1 MNEKKI
7 KKNTIYSI
15 IKSCSTIIFP
25 LITFPY
31 ISRVLLTENIGK
43 INFSTSVVS
52 YFSLIATL
60 GISTYAIRECSRI
73 KNDKDKLERTIGEI
87 LSINVCTMLVS
98 YVILFIVLIV
108 FKKLEN
114 HRNLIIIQ
122 SSAILFTTFGADWIN
137 ITMED
142 FRYITLRN
150 VSFQILS
157 LILMFIFV
165 KSPND
170 YIKYV
175 IITIISSS
183 GGNIINI
190 IYRQKYCKT
199 KLYLK
204 MNIKKHLPPILT
216 LFAMNL
222 AQQIFVNSDTTI
234 LGLIK
239 GDYEVGL
246 YSTSV
251 KIYNVVST
259 LMSSISWVVIPKLS
273 SSFEKKEFDEVSNI
287 LKYAIGFTATIGIP
301 IVIGMCILSSN
312 IIELIAGNEY
322 IGATISLQIL
332 SIALLFSL
340 AWGVV
345 MNMILLPD
353 KKDKECLKACSISA
367 ILNVLLNLIFI
378 PKYGLN
384 AAAMTTTLSQLIG
397 LLICC
402 KYVNNNISINI
413 QKNFWI
419 SISLGSILIILFV
432 LSCKLFITN
441 NLLVLV
447 VSTIGS
453 VLIYSILQII
463 FNNYWVKDI
472 ISEIKNKKRRI
483 LREIE

>member
-1 MNEKKI
+1 MNKDKI

-15 IKSCSTIIFP
+15 IKSCSSIVFP

-43 INFSTSVVS
+43 INFSASVVS
-52 YFSLIATL
+52 YFSLIASL
-60 GISTYAIRECSRI
+60 GISTYAIRECSRV
-73 KNDKDKLERTIGEI
+73 KNDKNKLERTAGEI

-98 YVILFIVLIV
+98 YAILFVILLFLT
-108 FKKLEN
+108 KLQN
-114 HRNLIIIQ
+114 YRILIIIQ

-137 ITMED
+137 ISMED
-142 FRYITLRN
+142 FKYITLRN

-157 LILMFIFV
+157 LMLMFIFV
-165 KSPND
+165 KNPND

-183 GGNIINI
+183 GGNIVNI

-199 KLYLK
+199 KLYFK
-204 MNIKKHLPPILT
+204 MNFKKHFPPIFT
-216 LFAMNL
+216 LFAMIL

-251 KIYNVVST
+251 KIYNVAST
-259 LMSSISWVVIPKLS
+259 LMSSISLVVIPKLS
-273 SSFEKKEFDEVSNI
+273 SAFVEKKYDEVSNI

-301 IVIGMCILSSN
+301 IVIGIFILSRN
-312 IIELIAGNEY
+312 IIELIAGSEY

-340 AWGVV
+340 VWGVV
-345 MNMILLPD
+345 MNMILLPNG
-353 KKDKECLKACSISA
+353 KDKECLKACSISA
-367 ILNVLLNLIFI
+367 LANLLLNIIFI
-378 PKYGLN
+378 HIYGLN
-384 AAAMTTTLSQLIG
+384 AAATTTALSQLIG

-402 KYVNNNISINI
+402 KYINNDIFSISIP
-413 QKNFWI
+413 KKFWA
-419 SISLGSILIILFV
+419 SIILGGILIAIFIV
-432 LSCKLFITN
+432 SCRLFIIN

-447 VSTIGS
+447 VSVIGS
-453 VLIYSILQII
+453 ILIYGILQII
-463 FNNYWVKDI
+463 FNNYWIRDI
-472 ISEIKNKKRRI
+472 ISEIKKT
-483 LREIE
+483 